1 MSSCNAVRTNPFI
14 MYMQVEEERETLKKK
29 EKLQRMLTD
38 SEFSVNGICAINL
51 MLTRL
56 DIINTI
62 LLMK

>member
-38 SEFSVNGICAINL
+38 SEFTVKVEMRKN
-51 MLTRL
+51 
-56 DIINTI
+56 
-62 LLMK
+62 